1 MNKKV
6 DALGRIVIPIGLRKK
21 YNLNEGTA
29 VTFKEECGTIYISP
43 VQNLCKLCQ
52 KKLDSEKAIPVC
64 KECIQMLKA
73 QT

>member
-6 DALGRIVIPIGLRKK
+6 DSLGRIVIPIGLRKK

-29 VTFKEECGTIYISP
+29 VSFREECGTIYISP
-43 VQNLCKLCQ
+43 IQNLCKLCQ

-64 KECIQMLKA
+64 NECIQMLKE

>member
-21 YNLNEGTA
+21 YNLDEGA
-29 VTFKEECGTIYISP
+29 IVTFIEECGAIYLSP
-43 VQNLCKLCQ
+43 VKNLCKLCQ
-52 KKLDSEKAIPVC
+52 RKLDSEKAIPVC
-64 KECIQMLKA
+64 DECIQKLKN